1 MLFSRY
7 NLMVTDD
14 KSVDEYGNELRFR
27 SWDGCMA
34 LKQVRVIAAPAPFRG
49 IIRFSGPAGED
60 VGVVWLGGDR
70 CSLVLSSLL
79 ASRVGAR
86 IVYLS
91 VALVLYC
98 FNTDRCA
105 MYCVLYVFLIWNPEP
120 HGRLL
125 ADPTH
130 LSPRHPDRC
139 PPWPP
144 AARSRSCLSCL
155 SRAIAV
161 VPTSQLSMRFMHN
174 YGRSRP
180 Q

>member
-7 NLMVTDD
+7 NLTVTDD

-86 IVYLS
+86 IVWRWYCIFSIQISAPCIVYYTYFYLFCIIP
-91 VALVLYC
+91 Y
-98 FNTDRCA
+98 
-105 MYCVLYVFLIWNPEP
+105 FL
-120 HGRLL
+120 
-125 ADPTH
+125 
-130 LSPRHPDRC
+130 LSNPDRD
-139 PPWPP
+139 
-144 AARSRSCLSCL
+144 R
-155 SRAIAV
+155 
-161 VPTSQLSMRFMHN
+161 
-174 YGRSRP
+174 
-180 Q
+180 

>member
-1 MLFSRY
+1 
-7 NLMVTDD
+7 MVTDD

-86 IVYLS
+86 IVWRW
-91 VALVLYC
+91 YC
-98 FNTDRCA
+98 IFFNTDQRA
-105 MYCVLYVFLIWNPEP
+105 MYCVLYVFLFILYN
-120 HGRLL
+120 
-125 ADPTH
+125 TVFF
-130 LSPRHPDRC
+130 
-139 PPWPP
+139 
-144 AARSRSCLSCL
+144 
-155 SRAIAV
+155 IV
-161 VPTSQLSMRFMHN
+161 
-174 YGRSRP
+174 
-180 Q
+180 